1 MKQLSLTSR
10 KISGVF
16 TPLTQKK
23 EGGAIVINNQTCPKY
38 YQKFILLFVLFY
50 TWFLCP
56 LCSIRAD
63 AASEKAYLYFFTV
76 DGEEIEELEKKVSEK
91 RGYTFL
97 NPDPYKYLPVEEDG
111 NNPAYPEL
119 YDQIT
124 GIEWEE
130 KDEEGNHIATYKEG
144 DTFDW
149 SAGDHFFYVK
159 SDNPILT
166 GENTMDL
173 TWEERVHL
181 YFYNVN
187 GDELYSLEQDIG
199 PKDEYTFPDPEQ
211 YAYRFE
217 ENAES
222 EGDDVSSDTLSG
234 KGIYWYCMDE
244 KEKEYLFADNDKAKF
259 RPGTYEFY
267 AVTDD
272 PVQVSFYYPIDY
284 DTYYVADDMAGA
296 VYDTIET
303 KVGETIRLK
312 KSLGAILW
320 ESTFQGWEDEETG
333 EQYDGGTSY
342 RIMQNR
348 DLNLF
353 AVYEYDEDWDPNAVD
368 QNTGEQVGEK
378 EEINIADLDKIEE
391 AAGAGYDVA
400 IDAEG
405 ILRRTGNR
413 VKINNDVQIT
423 GIPGTIQRQKSLSS
437 LKPGGDPNNPEDYR
451 KDKYGNKMEE
461 SKLPAEINNVLRQ
474 DDSAMYMDVYGN
486 SFVYYPSL
494 TRKNNMLLAYDR
506 LTLGKTDSWVKNTLN
521 WDAEMIHRFEAVEF
535 ALLNGKYPQEG
546 EELVPGIVWKN
557 SYMSKKAFD
566 ALKVY
571 KPLWQGWYSEYT
583 DGLLDKY
590 KEPSGDITVGS
601 ITNPVTNLFG
611 MTAYAASKE
620 KNPMG
625 DASQV
630 GARIITSQDLEDIKF
645 KPQYY
650 DPTKIYSFSSYS
662 FASLEGLTGEQISI
676 LTTIFNNLVEYGF
689 SEAAAAGVCGNL
701 WQESHFK
708 IDAYN
713 PKGGYYGMIQWGGS
727 RAETLKKLAASMG
740 STWDDVDV
748 QIAMIQQELDQGFLT
763 RLNSYLK
770 RYGSTMQTV
779 TDVDAA
785 TEAWAAMFEGCVC
798 VYNGKTHSA
807 HNSQCAMAA
816 NGKSYQ
822 HLSTRKEYGRRVLA
836 AMQHTGSGGG
846 GSFAGMSNAEIL
858 SSIFGAP
865 DVRSIM
871 AKFNYQFSAVERY
884 LTTIQFTDYQGK
896 KRSVRCN
903 ERIAEDLMNAL
914 NEISAAGFPI
924 QDVYCYSGRPSTSG
938 SSWSFHALG
947 LAIDINAASSNTKSM
962 GWAHNPQFYK
972 SDYSNDEIRQNYQ
985 PGIDPYAVRLQ
996 EYYILKSHGFLW
1008 GRDFSTR
1015 PDIMHFV
1022 VGEVG
1027 QDGKNAW
1034 ISQLCEGVQ

>member
-1 MKQLSLTSR
+1 M
-10 KISGVF
+10 
-16 TPLTQKK
+16 
-23 EGGAIVINNQTCPKY
+23 INNQTCPKY
-38 YQKFILLFVLFY
+38 YQKFMLLFVLFY

-91 RGYTFL
+91 HGYTFL

-111 NNPAYPEL
+111 NNPVYPEL

-173 TWEERVHL
+173 KWEERVHL

-211 YAYRFE
+211 FAYRFE

-272 PVQVSFYYPIDY
+272 PVQISFYYPIDY
-284 DTYYVADDMAGA
+284 DTYYVADEMAGA
-296 VYDTIET
+296 VYATIET

-333 EQYDGGTSY
+333 EQYEGGTSY

-378 EEINIADLDKIEE
+378 EEINIADLDKIKEV
-391 AAGAGYDVA
+391 AGAGYDVA

-566 ALKVY
+566 ELKVY

-590 KEPSGDITVGS
+590 KETSGDITVGS
-601 ITNPVTNLFG
+601 AKDTIANLFEV
-611 MTAYAASKE
+611 TAHAASKE

-625 DASQV
+625 DASQI

-650 DPTKIYSFSSYS
+650 IPTKTFTFGSFS
-662 FASLEGLTGEQISI
+662 FNSLNGLTQEQITNMSAV
-676 LTTIFNNLVEYGF
+676 FNALVKAGYTPEF
-689 SEAAAAGVCGNL
+689 AAGACGNI
-701 WQESHFK
+701 WQESHF
-708 IDAYN
+708 N
-713 PKGGYYGMIQWGGS
+713 PKASSGSHHGIIQWGGG
-727 RAETLKKLAASMG
+727 RFERLKQTAAQNNT
-740 STWDDVDV
+740 TWEDINV
-748 QIAMIQQELDQGFLT
+748 QIQFMLDE
-763 RLNSYLK
+763 LNSPSFTSPFVSNLK
-770 RYGSTMQTV
+770 RYNGQSDVKGISDVQTAC
-779 TDVDAA
+779 DL
-785 TEAWAAMFEGCVC
+785 WALVVEGCTCSANHPITQCPLV
-798 VYNGKTHSA
+798 NGKPIQELAQRRVYAQKIFMSMRSTGTLTID
-807 HNSQCAMAA
+807 A
-816 NGKSYQ
+816 NGYGVPNNLSNNKVPYFPQGNNAPWSNLPFGDKNIAYSGCSITSLAMVVSY
-822 HLSTRKEYGRRVLA
+822 
-836 AMQHTGSGGG
+836 HTGQFVYPSDIRQSIMDHNGGNYKAFHVSG
-846 GSFAGMSNAEIL
+846 AGASNAIYNAVASYYGL
-858 SSIFGAP
+858 QCKRISSPAEVTASLQQGLPVIISVKGTKKGAP
-865 DVRSIM
+865 T
-871 AKFNYQFSAVERY
+871 N
-884 LTTIQFTDYQGK
+884 TFT
-896 KRSVRCN
+896 SN
-903 ERIAEDLMNAL
+903 AHLMV
-914 NEISAAGFPI
+914 ITGM
-924 QDVYCYSGRPSTSG
+924 D
-938 SSWSFHALG
+938 ALG
-947 LAIDINAASSNTKSM
+947 NCYIN
-962 GWAHNPQFYK
+962 NPSKPAQCYET
-972 SDYSNDEIRQNYQ
+972 YSLSFLMSHQNS
-985 PGIDPYAVRLQ
+985 GMWVLNR
-996 EYYILKSHGFLW
+996 
-1008 GRDFSTR
+1008 
-1015 PDIMHFV
+1015 
-1022 VGEVG
+1022 
-1027 QDGKNAW
+1027 
-1034 ISQLCEGVQ
+1034 